1 MKNDIIIVNKKADAN
16 VCISFFYSFDF
27 NDSIISIFLT
37 LKDITTITSIANT
50 SVMSTEPT

>member
-1 MKNDIIIVNKKADAN
+1 MKNGTIIVNKKADAN

-50 SVMSTEPT
+50 SVMSIEPT